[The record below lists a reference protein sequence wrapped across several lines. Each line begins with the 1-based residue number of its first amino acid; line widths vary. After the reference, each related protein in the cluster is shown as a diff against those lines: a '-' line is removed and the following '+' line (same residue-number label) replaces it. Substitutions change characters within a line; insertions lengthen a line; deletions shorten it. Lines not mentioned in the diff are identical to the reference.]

1 MSGDKIVVDTNILI
15 YLLEGNEDLKNILT
29 DFSIYIS
36 FISEIELLAKPA
48 MNQEE
53 KDAITSLLDGTYII
67 DVNKEIKRNTIANR
81 NDYHLKLPDGLIL
94 ATAQWLQLPL
104 LTSDKA
110 FEKAETNTA
119 NIIIF

>member
-15 YLLEGNEDLKNILT
+15 YLLEGNKDLKNILT

-94 ATAQWLQLPL
+94 ATA
-104 LTSDKA
+104 
-110 FEKAETNTA
+110 
-119 NIIIF
+119 